1 MLWDEHLNERE
12 RFYGEYMQK
21 TRIDCVETAITAD
34 GLHYGKYVVEPLDRG
49 YGITLGNSLR
59 RVLLSSLEAAAIVSV
74 RFEGVPHEFTSVDGV
89 SEDVLDIALNLK
101 KVILRYHGTGVKELT
116 LRSNSK
122 TGSIT
127 AADFEADADIEIIN
141 PDQHIAT
148 VTKKGALNAIV
159 KIEKGVGYNPA
170 NIRAARTKTIGDILI
185 DAVFTPV
192 RKVNYTVEET
202 RVGQDTDFD
211 KLNLEIWTDGSVEPS
226 EALTH
231 SSKILIE
238 QLTLFTDL
246 ENNRT
251 VEEGAEGDELEF
263 DMTGLEDI
271 DESILKLPIEGLD
284 LSARAKNALTKSSIS
299 LMGHLL
305 SRSRSDLLAIKN
317 FGSKTA
323 DEIEEKLTELGY
335 SLKKED

>member
-1 MLWDEHLNERE
+1 
-12 RFYGEYMQK
+12 MQK
-21 TRIDCVETAITAD
+21 TRIDCVETAVTAE

-74 RFEGVPHEFTSVDGV
+74 RFEGVPHEFTTIEGV
-89 SEDVLDIALNLK
+89 SEDVLDIVLNLK

-116 LRSNSK
+116 VRSDSK

-127 AADFEADADIEIIN
+127 AGDFEKDADIEIIN

-148 VTKKGALNAIV
+148 VNKKGAFTAIV
-159 KIEKGVGYNPA
+159 KIEKGMGYSPA
-170 NIRAARTKTIGDILI
+170 NIKSARTKTIGDILI
-185 DAVFTPV
+185 DAAFTPV
-192 RKVNYTVEET
+192 RKVNYMVEET

-211 KLNLEIWTDGSVEPS
+211 KLNLEIWTDGSIEPS
-226 EALTH
+226 DALTQ

-246 ENNRT
+246 SNNGH
-251 VEEGAEGDELEF
+251 VEEGAEADEMEF

-271 DESILKLPIEGLD
+271 DESILKLPIDGLD
-284 LSARAKNALTKSSIS
+284 LSARAKNALTKSSII

-305 SRSRSDLLAIKN
+305 SRSRSDLLSIKN

-323 DEIEEKLTELGY
+323 DEIEEKLSELGY